1 MGRGW
6 APDASW
12 EIIGADEGAATLG
25 VWRARR
31 YDRDWVVKR
40 LRPDPEHRD
49 PSSFRWW
56 RREVA
61 VVASGI
67 GTAFRGLVAPESF
80 VEEDEEGATLWA
92 ERIRPTPI
100 PPAVTARA
108 LGAFAAVELED
119 PGWFVQGRLRD
130 RVGMAARHDPA
141 GLQVD
146 GVPARVVSN
155 AEEVWRLRASVL
167 DRLDAMP
174 HVLSHGDAIPR
185 NLLRHDGPT
194 VTAIDWDQLG
204 RAPVGADLASFAA
217 WVDADEDLLITS
229 YLDGAGSLD
238 LDAGMLRDSMALT
251 SALIAVSRVIRAGR
265 GAQTLSPR
273 ERLLGA
279 ERHLRRA
286 LASLR

>member
-6 APDASW
+6 APDATW
-12 EIIGADEGAATLG
+12 EMIGADEGAATLG

-31 YDRDWVVKR
+31 HDRDWVVKR
-40 LRPDPEHRD
+40 LQPDPEHRD

-61 VVASGI
+61 LVESGI
-67 GTAFRGLVAPESF
+67 GTEFTGLVAPDSF
-80 VEEDEEGATLWA
+80 VEEDEEGATIWA
-92 ERIRPTPI
+92 EYIRPTPI
-100 PPAVTARA
+100 PPAITARA
-108 LGAFAAVELED
+108 LGTFAAVDLED
-119 PGWFVQGRLRD
+119 PGWFVRGRLRD
-130 RVGMAARHDPA
+130 RVRMAARHDPVR
-141 GLQVD
+141 LQVD
-146 GVPARVVSN
+146 GVPARVVAD
-155 AEEVWRLRASVL
+155 AEEVWRLRESIL

-204 RAPVGADLASFAA
+204 CAPVGADLASFAA
-217 WVDADEDLLITS
+217 WVDADEDLLLAS

-238 LDAGMLRDSMALT
+238 LDAGVLRDSIALT
-251 SALIAVSRVIRAGR
+251 SALIAVSRVIRAGK
-265 GAQTLSPR
+265 GAQMLSPR

-279 ERHLRRA
+279 ERHLGRA
-286 LASLR
+286 LAARR